1 VLPEVAHQSGRGR
14 SGHLQLAEQDGD
26 CAGGRGDVRC
36 RSGAA
41 DPAVASRY
49 VPGVDGLDV
58 DRAAET
64 PALALQAAGVTSAL
78 ARPRSWAGAASRWS
92 APEPALAV
100 NRMACRRSLRDRNRG
115 RPALASS
122 ACRRRRRRCSG
133 TRRSGPPGPAGI
145 LRQISASGQARSGVA
160 VAAVSRAGRCAPP
173 RSSASTSIAAT
184 APPDRPTPPPS
195 PPARKAGALAPGQV
209 AGASV
214 PVSRARISPT
224 VRSRPSGS
232 GSGRCAWTW

>member
-1 VLPEVAHQSGRGR
+1 MVTGVIIFLGRVTAPRPCLGSGVRRVPPEVPHQGGRGR
-14 SGHLQLAEQDGD
+14 SGRFQLAEQDGD

-92 APEPALAV
+92 APEPA
-100 NRMACRRSLRDRNRG
+100 
-115 RPALASS
+115 
-122 ACRRRRRRCSG
+122 
-133 TRRSGPPGPAGI
+133 
-145 LRQISASGQARSGVA
+145 
-160 VAAVSRAGRCAPP
+160 
-173 RSSASTSIAAT
+173 
-184 APPDRPTPPPS
+184 
-195 PPARKAGALAPGQV
+195 
-209 AGASV
+209 
-214 PVSRARISPT
+214 
-224 VRSRPSGS
+224 
-232 GSGRCAWTW
+232 

>member
-1 VLPEVAHQSGRGR
+1 
-14 SGHLQLAEQDGD
+14 
-26 CAGGRGDVRC
+26 VRC
-36 RSGAA
+36 RPGAA

-145 LRQISASGQARSGVA
+145 LRQISHRARPAPGWPWPRS
-160 VAAVSRAGRCAPP
+160 AAPAGAPLPGPAPAHRSPQPP
-173 RSSASTSIAAT
+173 RLTG
-184 APPDRPTPPPS
+184 PRRHPRHRPGR
-195 PPARKAGALAPGQV
+195 PARWHLV
-209 AGASV
+209 R
-214 PVSRARISPT
+214 SRARRCRSAGPGSPRRCVPARPVLAAGGAPGHGNGCG
-224 VRSRPSGS
+224 VRSSP
-232 GSGRCAWTW
+232 